1 MGSVLLQSTFT
12 SLQTAA
18 RQPRPHLI
26 FFPRPPIPL
35 FVVIVVV
42 AVVVVV
48 VVMVVVVVVVI
59 IVVAVLVGLPGLC
72 LARLAIVACLNA
84 VLFRGSEIG

>member
-42 AVVVVV
+42 VILVVLLSLLLLLLFLSLLLFW
-48 VVMVVVVVVVI
+48 
-59 IVVAVLVGLPGLC
+59 LVRLSC
-72 LARLAIVACLNA
+72 LARLAIVVGLNA

>member
-1 MGSVLLQSTFT
+1 MGSVLLQYTFT

-18 RQPRPHLI
+18 RQPRLHLI

-42 AVVVVV
+42 VVLVVVVV
-48 VVMVVVVVVVI
+48 IVIVVLVVVVVVVI
-59 IVVAVLVGLPGLC
+59 VVV
-72 LARLAIVACLNA
+72 CLNA

>member
-1 MGSVLLQSTFT
+1 MGTVLLQSTFS

-18 RQPRPHLI
+18 RQPHLHLI

-42 AVVVVV
+42 VVL
-48 VVMVVVVVVVI
+48 VVVVVVVI
-59 IVVAVLVGLPGLC
+59 VVV
-72 LARLAIVACLNA
+72 CLNA